1 MANFEIKTI
10 KEIAEGT
17 IAKYKALRQKYND
30 TTPLLEKAAVRSL
43 CWAFA
48 GCLGS
53 VWQSIMW
60 TYKQCFPQ
68 TCDLTVLKLWGALV
82 DAEYIYGKAATVDLT
97 ISNAAASVLTAGTV
111 YKDLTSGLIFKTTSQ
126 AENQEGVII
135 ASAQCSTSGSIGN
148 LPVGTELTIANPLDG
163 IPQTATISEIKIE
176 GSEDEDVEHYRPRV
190 LYKFKN
196 KAQGGSISDY
206 FSWVMEVTGID
217 DALIYVLTEGVVSI
231 YLVAAGSG
239 KNRTPSGELI
249 PNPFPNWIDGQF
261 VEFDGSGQ
269 FLAVAKSIEGSSDGV
284 HDRRPVNAKVH
295 LLPCNYTGFK
305 VEIKGLSNTSFNDS
319 IKTALEDALDIKRP
333 NIIALNYPAEN
344 AKINK
349 NSLSALVQNV
359 IGNNTFTTFSLL
371 NAEDQ
376 EIDEESLD
384 IGCLAYLAKLIV
396 NNEVVFDAD
405 AETSSDDEQNND
417 EVSDE

>member
-1 MANFEIKTI
+1 
-10 KEIAEGT
+10 
-17 IAKYKALRQKYND
+17 
-30 TTPLLEKAAVRSL
+30 
-43 CWAFA
+43 
-48 GCLGS
+48 
-53 VWQSIMW
+53 
-60 TYKQCFPQ
+60 
-68 TCDLTVLKLWGALV
+68 
-82 DAEYIYGKAATVDLT
+82 
-97 ISNAAASVLTAGTV
+97 
-111 YKDLTSGLIFKTTSQ
+111 
-126 AENQEGVII
+126 
-135 ASAQCSTSGSIGN
+135 
-148 LPVGTELTIANPLDG
+148 
-163 IPQTATISEIKIE
+163 
-176 GSEDEDVEHYRPRV
+176 
-190 LYKFKN
+190 
-196 KAQGGSISDY
+196 
-206 FSWVMEVTGID
+206 
-217 DALIYVLTEGVVSI
+217 
-231 YLVAAGSG
+231 
-239 KNRTPSGELI
+239 LI

-376 EIDEESLD
+376 EIDEESLG
-384 IGCLAYLAKLIV
+384 IGSLAYLAKLTV

-405 AETSSDDEQNND
+405 AETSSDDEQNSD